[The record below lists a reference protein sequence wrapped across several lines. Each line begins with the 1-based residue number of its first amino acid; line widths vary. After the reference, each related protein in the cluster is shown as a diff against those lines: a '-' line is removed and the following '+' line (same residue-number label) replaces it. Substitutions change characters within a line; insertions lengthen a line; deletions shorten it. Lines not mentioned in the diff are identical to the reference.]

1 MQAFLG
7 KIMVSV
13 VDSSSVFE
21 ALRRP
26 NNSGLPK
33 YLLLANAL
41 VDGITS
47 GYWKAGEKLP
57 TEDELAEM
65 TPFSLGT
72 VQRALRNLSEQG
84 IVVRQ
89 HGLGSFVAEK
99 KNLRLE
105 DPWHCRFFDDEG
117 ENFLPIYTKA
127 IKRERAVAPGAWMKY
142 FPQAAGNVMKIDRVI
157 NVNNEFKV
165 FSQFYTDHRLLPAL
179 CEGPLSKLDGVNFKK
194 LILNESHVPI
204 TNVEHFVRA
213 MPIAKSIAEVLD
225 VKTNTVGIFMQAVA
239 HMGRN
244 ACVYYQEFSI
254 PPTHRVLGIPAEPV
268 IGQATKIQR

>member
-1 MQAFLG
+1 
-7 KIMVSV
+7 MVNGT
-13 VDSSSVFE
+13 DHPSVFD

-33 YLLLANAL
+33 YLLLTNAL
-41 VDGITS
+41 IDGITS
-47 GYWKAGEKLP
+47 GYWKAGDKLP
-57 TEDELAEM
+57 TEEELAEM

-99 KNLRLE
+99 KNSRLE

-127 IKRERAVAPGAWMKY
+127 LKRERAVAPGAWTRY
-142 FPQAAGNVMKIDRVI
+142 FPQALDSVVRIDRVI
-157 NVNNEFKV
+157 SVNNEFNV
-165 FSQFYTDHRLLPAL
+165 FTQFYTDHRLLPAL

-194 LILNESHVPI
+194 LIVQESHVPI

-213 MPIAKSIAEVLD
+213 MPIGESIAAVLD
-225 VKTNTVGIFMQAVA
+225 VQVNTVGIFMQAVA
-239 HMGRN
+239 RMGRN

-254 PPTHRVLGIPAEPV
+254 PPTQRVLSIPAEPV
-268 IGQATKIQR
+268 SGQTTKIQR